1 MGSIETEH
9 LRVEILWEVSP
20 LGTFQSVLK
29 NVIESLEQSLDQE
42 WEHRLG
48 KKAKIEFALHLIG
61 DEKMAQL
68 NGQYRQ
74 TMSTTDVLAFPVHE
88 NPWKSRPQE
97 LQEMPPTSLGDVMIS
112 LPQAEK
118 QSKEHNI
125 SLPQELAHLLVH
137 GFLHLLGF
145 DHKIESERAV
155 MAHWENRLVNNIYH
169 KCGWE

>member
-1 MGSIETEH
+1 METIQTEH
-9 LRVEILWEVSP
+9 FGVEVLWEVSP
-20 LGTFQSVLK
+20 LETFESVLK
-29 NVIESLEQSLDQE
+29 DVIEGLEKSYDQE

-48 KKAKIEFALHLIG
+48 KKTQMEFALHVIG

-74 TMSTTDVLAFPVHE
+74 HMTTTDVLAFPVHE
-88 NPWKSRPQE
+88 GPWESMPQY
-97 LQEMPPTSLGDVMIS
+97 PPLISLGDIIIS

-118 QSKEHNI
+118 QSKEHHI

-145 DHKIESERAV
+145 DHRIESEKAV
-155 MAHWENRLVNNIYH
+155 MGHWEDRLVNNIYRN
-169 KCGWE
+169 CGWE